1 MGDIEIERFKRQADI
16 VQLVEKYIPLKR
28 RGLNLWATCP
38 FHEEKTASFS
48 VHPQRQIFKCFG
60 CGKSGGVIDFVME
73 YMKVDFPDALQ
84 FISRE
89 CNIPLPELRGR
100 RNWEQHAHKKTLE
113 DVVSSAANVFADLF
127 WNRPE
132 GSAAKSY
139 IMGRG
144 FTPEIIDEWKIG
156 YASKS
161 WDLLL
166 SAMNAKGYSVEQQ
179 FQAGILV
186 KAKDRENHYYDRFRD
201 RIIFPIHDIQGRII
215 GFAGRA
221 MEDNIEQG
229 MKYINTPE
237 TPIYSKRKNLYGLWK
252 ARQGRENTVVVVEGY
267 TDALMCHQQGIANAV
282 ALGGTA
288 LAYDQAALLARHF
301 DTAVVC
307 LDPDKAGE
315 REAPKAARLFMQA
328 GMRVRVMLL
337 PGDDIDK
344 VLLKEGADSV
354 RKRIGDA
361 GSLYDFELG
370 KILRKKGNVGL
381 SPDEKKDVLKELV
394 PFLSCTD
401 GITQCR
407 LYLQET
413 AEVLGIDYKVA
424 LAAFSQYSKPQ
435 QGMRFSVFDS
445 EQAEFEA
452 LAIMLRTDYDAL
464 FKQRLTPAHFTNPAR
479 RDLFQYLCSNDRR
492 VLYDLPTLSPEPSM
506 FDALDIKPD
515 EIFGH
520 IWQNGGSA
528 NEHEIMALV
537 SRLQRHPAS
546 GNPDLVLRRLD
557 NAKECRDLLDLE
569 LKIYDARD
577 AGDSAAA
584 IALLQKYSED
594 YLRFM
599 GPPEAP
605 SGKAPQA

>member
-60 CGKSGGVIDFVME
+60 CGKSGTVIDFVMD

-89 CNIPLPELRGR
+89 CNIPLPEFRGR
-100 RNWEQHAHKKTLE
+100 RTWEHHEHKKTLE

-127 WNRPE
+127 WNHPE
-132 GSAAKSY
+132 CSDAKSY
-139 IMGRG
+139 IMNRG
-144 FTPEIIDEWKIG
+144 FSPEIIDEWKIG
-156 YASKS
+156 CASKS

-166 SAMNAKGYSVEQQ
+166 SAMKAKGYSVEQQ

-221 MEDNIEQG
+221 MDEKIEPG

-237 TPIYSKRKNLYGLWK
+237 TPIYSKRKTLYGLWK
-252 ARQGRENTVVVVEGY
+252 ARQAREHEVVVVEGY
-267 TDALMCHQQGIANAV
+267 TDALMCHQKGISNTV

-288 LAYDQAALLARHF
+288 LTHDQAALLARHF
-301 DTAVVC
+301 ETAVVC

-328 GMRVRVMLL
+328 GMKVRVMLL
-337 PGDDIDK
+337 PGDDMDK

-354 RKRIGDA
+354 RKRIADS

-370 KILRKKGNVGL
+370 KILRKQGNVGL
-381 SPDEKKDVLKELV
+381 SPDEKKAVLKDLV
-394 PFLSCTD
+394 PFLSSTD

-424 LAAFSQYSKPQ
+424 LAAFSQYSKPL
-435 QGMRFSVFDS
+435 GSRFSVFGS

-464 FKQRLTPAHFTNPAR
+464 FKQRLTPEHFTNPAR
-479 RDLFQYLCSNDRR
+479 RELFQYLCSNDRK

-515 EIFGH
+515 DVFGH
-520 IWQNGGSA
+520 IWRNGGSA

-537 SRLQRHPAS
+537 SRLQSHPAPED
-546 GNPDLVLRRLD
+546 PDIVLHRLGR
-557 NAKECRDLLDLE
+557 AKESRDLLDLE
-569 LKIYDARD
+569 LRIYDARD
-577 AGDSAAA
+577 SGDSASAV
-584 IALLQKYSED
+584 ALLQKYSED
-594 YLRFM
+594 YAKFM
-599 GPPEAP
+599 GPPEAS
-605 SGKAPQA
+605 SGKAQPR